1 MSKDDQIHHVKT
13 VPVTA
18 HTTARDHNRIYDH
31 AVSLTLNWEYKWI
44 LVIEETPGQWYM
56 ETLLLGWP
64 EPDEVEVIRVPETM
78 AVDAGQEWMVLN
90 WREVM
95 TAAIREI

>member
-18 HTTARDHNRIYDH
+18 HTTSGGQNRVYDH
-31 AVSLTLNWEYKWI
+31 AVNLVLNWEYRWV
-44 LVIEETPGQWYM
+44 LVIDGTPGQWYI

-64 EPDEVEVIRVPETM
+64 EPDEAKVIKVPETM
-78 AVDAGQEWMVLN
+78 SIDAGQEWIVLN

-95 TAAIREI
+95 TAAIKEI